1 MEMSPNDIRNFEFST
16 HMRGY
21 DKDAVDNFREQVAQT
36 IEALKQENLRL
47 SMECESV
54 RLQLNGLKQ
63 FEDAIKNAAIDA
75 RRNADMTVA
84 NAKHEAELI
93 VSRATNEAEQVL
105 SGRAQRHAELE
116 SSIQKLELTRK
127 SYLSKLRQL
136 IGSHLEWVQEL
147 AQAEL
152 PEAQRTQAKSQPQS
166 QQQHQLQQEDRIE
179 ITDTKEMTAQT
190 RETVATVPSK
200 QGLAKTEEANAASK
214 IVEVD
219 HTITNRQVTDAVRA
233 VVQEEEQPKQIDPEL
248 ASALENYRK
257 VGEAAAQKEKSESN
271 VQTGKV
277 KTAPTN
283 PAEYAQI
290 NLDGPAGQ
298 QDQGN
303 DLAKVLDNVVS
314 KFEEEMDKAA
324 KS

>member
-1 MEMSPNDIRNFEFST
+1 
-16 HMRGY
+16 
-21 DKDAVDNFREQVAQT
+21 
-36 IEALKQENLRL
+36 
-47 SMECESV
+47 
-54 RLQLNGLKQ
+54 
-63 FEDAIKNAAIDA
+63 
-75 RRNADMTVA
+75 VA

-152 PEAQRTQAKSQPQS
+152 PEAQRTQAKGQPQS
-166 QQQHQLQQEDRIE
+166 QQQQEDRIE
-179 ITDTKEMTAQT
+179 ITDTTEMTAQT

-257 VGEAAAQKEKSESN
+257 VGEAAAQKETRESN

-290 NLDGPAGQ
+290 NLDGPANQ

>member
-75 RRNADMTVA
+75 RRNADQTVA

-147 AQAEL
+147 AQAEI
-152 PEAQRTQAKSQPQS
+152 PEAQRQQTKGQPQS
-166 QQQHQLQQEDRIE
+166 QQQQQQEDRIE
-179 ITDTKEMTAQT
+179 ITDTKEMTSQT

-219 HTITNRQVTDAVRA
+219 HSITNRQVTEAVRA

-257 VGEAAAQKEKSESN
+257 VGEAAAQKETRESN

-277 KTAPTN
+277 KTPPAN

-290 NLDGPAGQ
+290 NLDGAPQ
-298 QDQGN
+298 QEQGN

>member
-1 MEMSPNDIRNFEFST
+1 MSPNDIRNLEFST

-152 PEAQRTQAKSQPQS
+152 PEAQRTQAKGQPQS
-166 QQQHQLQQEDRIE
+166 HHQQQEDRIE
-179 ITDTKEMTAQT
+179 ITDTTEMTAQT

-257 VGEAAAQKEKSESN
+257 VGEAAAQKEKGESN

-277 KTAPTN
+277 KTAPAN

>member
-21 DKDAVDNFREQVAQT
+21 DREAVDHFREKVAQS

-47 SMECESV
+47 SMECDSV

-75 RRNADMTVA
+75 RRNADQTVA

-93 VSRATNEAEQVL
+93 LKRATNEAEQVL
-105 SGRAQRHAELE
+105 AGRAQRHAELE
-116 SSIQKLELTRK
+116 SAIQKLELTRK

-152 PEAQRTQAKSQPQS
+152 PEGQLPQPKGQTR
-166 QQQHQLQQEDRIE
+166 QQVQEERIE
-179 ITDTKEMTAQT
+179 ITDTTEMIAQA

-200 QGLAKTEEANAASK
+200 QTALRTEDANAASK
-214 IVEVD
+214 IVEVSESLS
-219 HTITNRQVTDAVRA
+219 NRQVADAVKA
-233 VVQEEEQPKQIDPEL
+233 VIQDEEVAKPIDPEL

-257 VGEAAAQKEKSESN
+257 VGEAMANKSLNDKN
-271 VQTGKV
+271 VSTGKV
-277 KTAPTN
+277 NTVPTH
-283 PAEYAQI
+283 PAEYASVT
-290 NLDGPAGQ
+290 LDPPANQ
-298 QDQGN
+298 AQEQSN